1 MSMESQ
7 GIDPYDAVLADLKAK
22 RDQIDQAIAA
32 IESIRAGGPAP
43 ARDSAPANGSQNN
56 GGVGGPGG
64 LLGLSMVD
72 AAKKVLAARRQ
83 PLKSADILEAFR
95 AGGLPLT
102 SKEPLNVVGSVLT
115 RRFNDVGDV
124 VRVSRGTWGLK
135 EWYPNRSF
143 KREKEAA
150 KVEEPAAPDDEEVP
164 DFTK

>member
-43 ARDSAPANGSQNN
+43 VRDSAQGNGTKNTAD
-56 GGVGGPGG
+56 VGGPGD
-64 LLGLSMVD
+64 LLGLSIAD
-72 AAKKVLAARRQ
+72 AARKVLAARRQ

-95 AGGLPLT
+95 VGGLPLT

-115 RRFNDVGDV
+115 RRFNEVGDV
-124 VRVSRGTWGLK
+124 VRVSRGVWGLK

-143 KREKEAA
+143 KKEKEAA
-150 KVEEPAAPDDEEVP
+150 KEEEPKPPEEAVMG
-164 DFTK
+164 

>member
-22 RDQIDQAIAA
+22 RDQINQAIAA

-43 ARDSAPANGSQNN
+43 GRDSGIEKPSNGMN
-56 GGVGGPGG
+56 GPGD
-64 LLGLSMVD
+64 LLGLSMVE

-95 AGGLPLT
+95 VGGLPLT

-135 EWYPNRSF
+135 EWYPNRSW
-143 KREKEAA
+143 KKEKE
-150 KVEEPAAPDDEEVP
+150 EEKGDEPKPEGEGVVG
-164 DFTK
+164 